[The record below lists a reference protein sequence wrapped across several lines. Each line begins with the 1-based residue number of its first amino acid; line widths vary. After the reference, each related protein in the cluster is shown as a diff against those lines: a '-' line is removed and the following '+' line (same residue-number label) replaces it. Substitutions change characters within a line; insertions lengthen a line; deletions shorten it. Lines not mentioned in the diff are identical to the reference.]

1 MRLLRRI
8 LIRVVVTLAVVFVGL
23 NWIAPVAVS
32 FYAAKKAPPV
42 ASVIPTELKDKSVS
56 EASGTR
62 LSYFGYKF
70 EVPWSDLDETQTALY
85 PKDKP
90 EKTKVD
96 LHFRSGL
103 RLVVS
108 AHSPREWVNQLP
120 TELSVSPR
128 ALDSTFGRETMKSDY
143 SFSETLYEFTPDK
156 MNHWAFFQ
164 SSLNR
169 DEFLLIIKSMA
180 VSKSAETGI
189 FRVQNQ
195 GYKGFQEGNPLI
207 RQDAI
212 EVRLFS
218 DEDGVEMIF
227 FQKGY
232 KNSAGVTQPEINRIV
247 QSLHKAH
254 QNETASPLAQ
264 K

>member
-1 MRLLRRI
+1 VRLLRHI
-8 LIRVVVTLAVVFVGL
+8 LITVIVTLALVFVGL
-23 NWIAPVAVS
+23 NWVAPVAAS
-32 FYAAKKAPPV
+32 FYAAKKAPAV
-42 ASVIPTELKDKSVS
+42 ARIVPIDLKERSVS
-56 EASGTR
+56 DTPVTK
-62 LSYFGYKF
+62 LSYLGYEF
-70 EVPWSDLDETQTALY
+70 ELPWSDLDETRTTLY

-90 EKTKVD
+90 GKTKVD

-120 TELSVSPR
+120 TELSVSPQD
-128 ALDSTFGRETMKSDY
+128 LDSAFGRETMKSDY
-143 SFSETLYEFTPDK
+143 SFSEILYEFTPDK

-164 SSLNR
+164 SGLNR

-180 VSKSAETGI
+180 LSKSAETGI

-195 GYKGFQEGNPLI
+195 SYKGFQEGNPLI

-218 DEDGVEMIF
+218 DEDGVEMLF
-227 FQKGY
+227 FQKDY
-232 KNSAGVTQPEINRIV
+232 KKSAGVTQPEINRIV
-247 QSLHKAH
+247 QSLHKAQ